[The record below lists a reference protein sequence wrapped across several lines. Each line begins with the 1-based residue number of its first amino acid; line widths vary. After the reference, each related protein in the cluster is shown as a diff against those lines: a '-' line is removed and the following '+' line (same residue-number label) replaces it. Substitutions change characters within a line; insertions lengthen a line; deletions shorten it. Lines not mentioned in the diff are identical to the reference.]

1 MGLREGSGRERE
13 KQQEESKHVGAR
25 ERGKEELIEGR
36 GGDLLVSLLLF
47 HAVINVLLPLR
58 HKEKA
63 PCLLVVFA
71 GLLVG
76 LDHLVPPVLVSLH
89 IHLSVQTHIPP
100 LQKGLRYRVHRRGA
114 NGGLHLAHAV
124 DAETR

>member
-1 MGLREGSGRERE
+1 MGFRKGSGRERE

-47 HAVINVLLPLR
+47 HAVIHVLLPLR

-89 IHLSVQTHIPP
+89 VHLSVQTHIPFRR
-100 LQKGLRYRVHRRGA
+100 GFGTGCEWRGA

-124 DAETR
+124 GAETR